1 MEWPAKGQLRLRAP
15 TAPVQ
20 SGWWNRAGGA
30 LGLPDIASPSPA
42 RPAMRSGPRQ
52 LEGDI
57 TASERI

>member
-1 MEWPAKGQLRLRAP
+1 MEWPAKGQLHLRATQP
-15 TAPVQ
+15 DPVQ

-57 TASERI
+57 TVS